1 MSENTVGSLI
11 SIDPDYMQ
19 RMIDKV
25 VEASIVDAVN
35 NLSQN
40 PEWAARVDG
49 LITRAIIQRTSAAL
63 GSIDINSLVHQRV
76 DENMKNIKHE
86 ILENFSSTG
95 IDDQASA
102 CQLTVMDPV
111 TVVENKLTAA
121 GLEVVGST
129 VVKDLVVKGSIN
141 TDNTSWDGLKNEI
154 VDRAMNQ
161 LIEKWQASLIK
172 TVTNDI
178 ETNGINIDSIKV
190 GNKRLLDGTQLSS
203 SIVESNLQKIG
214 TLQELTVAGE
224 THLNSTVSVVR
235 GRLGVNTQTP
245 EMALSV
251 WDEEVS
257 ITAGKFKNQQGYIGT
272 SRDQSLVLGTNRQ
285 AQVEID
291 VDGTVRV
298 KKLRVAQFQIGHS
311 TETPGWSG
319 TKGDFVINANPA
331 MDKPFAWVCLGAFKW
346 LPLKAAA

>member
-1 MSENTVGSLI
+1 MSENTVGSMI

-19 RMIDKV
+19 RMIDQA
-25 VEASIVDAVN
+25 VETSIVDAVD
-35 NLSQN
+35 NLSQD
-40 PEWAARVDG
+40 PEWVARVDR
-49 LITRAIIQRTSAAL
+49 LITQAITHRTAAAL
-63 GSIDINSLVHQRV
+63 GSIDINSLVYQRV
-76 DENMKNIKHE
+76 DENMKNIRHE

-95 IDDQASA
+95 IDDQAST
-102 CQLTVMDPV
+102 CQLTVMDSV

-121 GLEVVGST
+121 DLEVVGSS

-154 VDRAMNQ
+154 VARAMNQ
-161 LIEKWQASLIK
+161 LIDQWQTSLTK
-172 TVTNDI
+172 TITEDI
-178 ETNGINIDSIKV
+178 EKSGINLDSIKID
-190 GNKRLLDGTQLSS
+190 NKRLIDGNRLSS
-203 SIVESNLQKIG
+203 SIVESNLQKTG

-224 THLNSTVSVVR
+224 THLNDTVSVVR
-235 GRLGVNTQTP
+235 GRLGVNTKTP
-245 EMALSV
+245 EMALSI

-257 ITAGKFKNQQGYIGT
+257 ITAGKFKSQQGYIGT
-272 SRDQSLVLGTNRQ
+272 ARDQSLVLGTNRQ

-291 VDGTVRV
+291 VDGTVRI

-331 MDKPFAWVCLGAFKW
+331 VDRPFAWVCLGAYKW
-346 LPLKAAA
+346 LPLKAVE